1 MLHLLSLSV
10 LAKAGCLSFAY
21 NMFGRTVNKLSLYAE
36 GPGSGREVLWSKE
49 GNQGSDWLT
58 ETVDITATEGMKVN
72 MFVDDG

>member
-1 MLHLLSLSV
+1 
-10 LAKAGCLSFAY
+10 
-21 NMFGRTVNKLSLYAE
+21 MFGRTVNKLSLYAE